1 MALSTAKEVRVMFD
15 KVTEQ
20 LEEQTQMAAVCGHF
34 PMVGAS
40 TQNANNIMWRQIE
53 QQAPVI
59 SGWEFA
65 DAAFTDVIE
74 LSYPSTLLQPDNDLF
89 KLRADDFRDRRFM
102 DRRAAAAAQKLS
114 SFQNA
119 KIATTVRDT
128 GSIYY
133 RTTTAGYDF
142 IKTGDTILRERQ
154 AYVGMG
160 QSFFVNDRASQ
171 RVSSDLAGRQTIN
184 KIPEEAYVKG
194 LMWKETA
201 GFDIYESSF
210 LPTLAGTADPGGITV
225 TTTVSQAPVANRTE
239 AGGLVLPVDYRISDP
254 ITLTGT
260 LTNLVVGDYI
270 TFSGVNS
277 VGLQDKANT
286 GQLMTFKIVAKAGAT
301 IQVYPRP
308 IFGGDGALS
317 TSQQAYGN
325 ISAAIASGSTV
336 TKLNIDTS
344 AKTNIFWANDSVE
357 IVDGDAPL
365 ELLGQLDGM
374 EILSS
379 SLSSG
384 TRLYMAYQGQI
395 GDLTL
400 RCRLFTWNNV
410 VNKDP
415 SRNGVAILA

>member
-15 KVTEQ
+15 KVVEQ
-20 LEEQTQMAAVCGHF
+20 LEEQSQMARLCGHF
-34 PMVGAS
+34 PMTGAS
-40 TQNANNIMWRQIE
+40 TQNANNIMWRQVE
-53 QQAPVI
+53 QQAPVQ

-74 LSYPSTLLQPDNDLF
+74 LSYPSQLLLPDNDIF

-119 KIATTVRDT
+119 KIAQHVRDT
-128 GSIYY
+128 GSIFY
-133 RTTTAGYDF
+133 RVNTADYNF
-142 IKTGDTILRERQ
+142 VKTADTILRERQ
-154 AYVGMG
+154 AYLGEG
-160 QSFFVNDRASQ
+160 QSFFVNDRTAQ
-171 RVSSDLAGRQTIN
+171 RISSDLAGRQTLDG
-184 KIPEEAYVKG
+184 IPKDAYTKG
-194 LMWKETA
+194 LMARNTA
-201 GFDIYESSF
+201 GFDVYEASY
-210 LPTLAGTADPGGITV
+210 LPTLTGTADPGGITV
-225 TTTVSQAPVANRTE
+225 TSTVSQAPVANRTE
-239 AGGLVLPVDYRISDP
+239 AGGLVLPVDYRISDN
-254 ITLTGT
+254 IALTGT

-277 VGLQDKANT
+277 VGLQDKTNT
-286 GQLMTFKIVAKAGAT
+286 GQLMTFKIVAKSGQN

-308 IFGGDGALS
+308 IFGGDGAL
-317 TSQQAYGN
+317 TAAQQAYGN
-325 ISAAIASGSTV
+325 ISAAIAAGATV

-344 AKTNIFWANDSVE
+344 AKTNMFWANDSVE
-357 IVDGDAPL
+357 IVDGDVPL

-374 EILSS
+374 EVMTSTLT
-379 SLSSG
+379 SG
-384 TRLYMAYQGQI
+384 TKLYMAYQGQI

-415 SRNGVAILA
+415 SRNGVAILF